1 PIVTAPLIGAWAPA
15 GSAHDEVSTVQPA
28 DRPGWAAV
36 PPVDGPVATV
46 VVLVGAAETRGAVT
60 RGVVVPVAPPPP
72 QEIRT
77 TAPVV
82 SSANVL
88 RLAAPPTIA
97 PTVVGRPARETA
109 TCQAVDVDPT
119 ETSVVPDGELGD
131 DEVDDVDDV
140 EVRPWWQSKLN
151 LAVIV
156 VGLAIL
162 CGALGWLIGNN
173 RATPDPNAVDIGFLQ
188 DMRTHHEQAV
198 TMGLYYLS
206 RPDTDPNL
214 RVIAREVVFD
224 QGIDIG
230 RMIELLRL
238 FGEHE
243 TNESDTAMAW
253 MNEPTPADRMP
264 GMATEAD
271 LDKLLAASGKDAD
284 DQFANLMI
292 AHHEGG
298 IHMAQYAAAHANV
311 PEVRN
316 IANSTVSGQ
325 TGEISELR
333 SLIAA

>member
-1 PIVTAPLIGAWAPA
+1 MEPSDTSLAADVGP
-15 GSAHDEVSTVQPA
+15 DSTR
-28 DRPGWAAV
+28 DAV
-36 PPVDGPVATV
+36 GFGGDDGPV
-46 VVLVGAAETRGAVT
+46 
-60 RGVVVPVAPPPP
+60 
-72 QEIRT
+72 
-77 TAPVV
+77 
-82 SSANVL
+82 
-88 RLAAPPTIA
+88 
-97 PTVVGRPARETA
+97 
-109 TCQAVDVDPT
+109 DVDQ
-119 ETSVVPDGELGD
+119 V
-131 DEVDDVDDV
+131 EVDQDDPDQNDV
-140 EVRPWWQSKLN
+140 EIRPWWQSKLN
-151 LAVIV
+151 IAVIV
-156 VGLAIL
+156 LALAVL
-162 CGALGWLIGNN
+162 CGGIGWLIGNN

-214 RVIAREVVFD
+214 RVIAREIVFD

-253 MNEPTPADRMP
+253 MNQPTPSDRMP

-271 LDKLLAASGKDAD
+271 LDKILADTGKSAD

-292 AHHEGG
+292 AHHQGG

-316 IANSTVSGQ
+316 IANSMITGQ
-325 TGEISELR
+325 TGEINELR

>member
-1 PIVTAPLIGAWAPA
+1 
-15 GSAHDEVSTVQPA
+15 
-28 DRPGWAAV
+28 
-36 PPVDGPVATV
+36 
-46 VVLVGAAETRGAVT
+46 
-60 RGVVVPVAPPPP
+60 
-72 QEIRT
+72 
-77 TAPVV
+77 
-82 SSANVL
+82 
-88 RLAAPPTIA
+88 
-97 PTVVGRPARETA
+97 
-109 TCQAVDVDPT
+109 VDPS
-119 ETSVVPDGELGD
+119 ETSVVPDVEVDPNVGGD
-131 DEVDDVDDV
+131 DVEHV

-151 LAVIV
+151 IAVLV

-264 GMATEAD
+264 GMATDAD

-284 DQFANLMI
+284 EQFANLMI

-298 IHMAQYAAAHANV
+298 IHMAQHAAAHANV

-316 IANSTVSGQ
+316 IANSTISGQ

>member
-1 PIVTAPLIGAWAPA
+1 MVSAPVIGASARA
-15 GSAHDEVSTVQPA
+15 GSEHDDVSTVQPG
-28 DRPGWAAV
+28 DVPGCAVV
-36 PPVDGPVATV
+36 PPAADAVVTC
-46 VVLVGAAETRGAVT
+46 VVLVGAAEPRGAVAL
-60 RGVVVPVAPPPP
+60 GVAEPVPPPP
-72 QEIRT
+72 PHEASTT
-77 TAPVV
+77 TAVV
-82 SSANVL
+82 RTANDLL
-88 RLAAPPTIA
+88 RPPTPTTIA
-97 PTVVGRPARETA
+97 LTVVGRCARQTS
-109 TCQAVDVDPT
+109 TWQANDVDPP
-119 ETSVVPDGELGD
+119 EASVAPSVALDPNVADE
-131 DEVDDVDDV
+131 DEV
-140 EVRPWWQSKLN
+140 EVLPWWQSKLN
-151 LAVIV
+151 IAVIV

-162 CGALGWLIGNN
+162 CGGLGWLIGNN
-173 RATPDPNAVDIGFLQ
+173 RATPDPNKVDIGFLQ

-198 TMGLYYLS
+198 TMGLYFLS

-214 RVIAREVVFD
+214 RVIAREIVFD

-284 DQFANLMI
+284 KQFADLMI

-316 IANSTVSGQ
+316 IANSIISGQ